1 MSGFQSKL
9 GIWRDKNLIAWELG
23 DSLGFLVLSPVV
35 RSIPKWLSSHVHG
48 LQAFLNRRTCKLP
61 YSIIL
66 GMDLPSKGRT
76 APKFLASGYPSQHP
90 ARGDRKQSLCHIFV
104 KTCMLWLEPN
114 CLLWK
119 LVSPKIL
126 LSLKQHFLSWIFTF
140 HR

>member
-1 MSGFQSKL
+1 M
-9 GIWRDKNLIAWELG
+9 
-23 DSLGFLVLSPVV
+23 GFLVLSPVV

-119 LVSPKIL
+119 LVSLQIL
-126 LSLKQHFLSWIFTF
+126 LSLKQHSFLELDLHLSQVVQTDLCLRMSLGWSRTTA
-140 HR
+140 